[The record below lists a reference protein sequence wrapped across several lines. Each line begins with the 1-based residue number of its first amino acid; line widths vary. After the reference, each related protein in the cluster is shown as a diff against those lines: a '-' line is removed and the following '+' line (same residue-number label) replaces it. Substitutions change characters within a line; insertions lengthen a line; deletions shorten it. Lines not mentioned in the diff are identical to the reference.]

1 MILPMARARRSAAGR
16 GCVYNKN
23 HRINKKKPSEVSAPD
38 VSDTLFPVGSMKN
51 PDIHVTKLP
60 RRTVRLEITEEPG
73 MCESQDPLYEAG
85 SSVFWVA
92 SLI

>member
-1 MILPMARARRSAAGR
+1 M
-16 GCVYNKN
+16 
-23 HRINKKKPSEVSAPD
+23 NKKKPSEVSAPD

-51 PDIHVTKLP
+51 SDIHVTKLP

-85 SSVFWVA
+85 SSFFLG
-92 SLI
+92 SLVDLICFSQDPRGAGIPSTV